1 MTSGGNERIPWK
13 TKRLIRNGWHPWTK
27 RKQQRY
33 RRLNVPGMGRRWG
46 NTITKALE
54 NYRRQFE
61 ELPGEFTR

>member
-13 TKRLIRNGWHPWTK
+13 TKLWKVDRA
-27 RKQQRY
+27 
-33 RRLNVPGMGRRWG
+33 
-46 NTITKALE
+46 KALE